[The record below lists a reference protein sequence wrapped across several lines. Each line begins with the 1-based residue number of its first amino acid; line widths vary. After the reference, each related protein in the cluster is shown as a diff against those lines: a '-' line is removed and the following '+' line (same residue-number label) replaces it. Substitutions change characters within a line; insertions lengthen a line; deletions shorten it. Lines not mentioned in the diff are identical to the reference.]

1 MTRTDADPWLG
12 VVRFTAGRGR
22 PRSAGGGGHG
32 RGLRPVPA
40 SSRTPGPPH
49 RPPPAPVHW
58 PAADC
63 LEQVMATLRHLAA
76 ETARQLHAFLNG
88 LPTGATTGA
97 TTGSTAVAH

>member
-1 MTRTDADPWLG
+1 
-12 VVRFTAGRGR
+12 
-22 PRSAGGGGHG
+22 
-32 RGLRPVPA
+32 
-40 SSRTPGPPH
+40 
-49 RPPPAPVHW
+49 VHW